1 MTRLLTFL
9 AVGLIAAIAVN
20 AIAITKTRPQHPPPS
35 RMFTTCAEGCRRRIN
50 DPLTEHLG
58 PGGNAGAFSF
68 RVKGT
73 LVADE

>member
-35 RMFTTCAEGCRRRIN
+35 RMFTTCAEGCRR
-50 DPLTEHLG
+50 G
-58 PGGNAGAFSF
+58 
-68 RVKGT
+68 
-73 LVADE
+73 